1 MNANHLESIRNI
13 KLHITELRGEK
24 VLLEQENQQLKS
36 QMRRAISRL
45 TERIEFQR
53 NLNNDKQTL
62 TDRSLNVGKVHG
74 LLIALNITE
83 EELRHG

>member
-1 MNANHLESIRNI
+1 MLEAVQDI
-13 KLHITELRGEK
+13 KLHITELRGENA
-24 VLLEQENQQLKS
+24 LLEQENQRLKN
-36 QMRRAISRL
+36 QMTRTISRL

-83 EELRHG
+83 EELRHE